1 MTQAANNSYQKH
13 KYTFNICK
21 LSIYTTVMFILKKT
35 KHMKCQKN
43 TTIHKY
49 FKKNHISPLLVLGSS
64 LDFPIFSEP
73 FHCNFSVSNG
83 SK

>member
-35 KHMKCQKN
+35 YEMPKEHN
-43 TTIHKY
+43 
-49 FKKNHISPLLVLGSS
+49 NP
-64 LDFPIFSEP
+64 
-73 FHCNFSVSNG
+73 
-83 SK
+83 